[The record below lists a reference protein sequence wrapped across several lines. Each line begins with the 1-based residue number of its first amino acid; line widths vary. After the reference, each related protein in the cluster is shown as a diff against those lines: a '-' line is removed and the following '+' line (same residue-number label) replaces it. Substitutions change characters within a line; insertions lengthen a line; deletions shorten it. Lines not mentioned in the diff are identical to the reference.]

1 MDVMTRQP
9 TGTAKRDHKPYLRNC
24 WYQAAWGSEVGV
36 TPLART
42 LLDTPVVLFR
52 DGDAVSALLDRC
64 PHRFAPLSTGVVRDG
79 ALVCGY
85 HGLAFDGAGR
95 CVRNPHGPVTR
106 AMRTTGFP
114 VVERHTA
121 IWIWM
126 GDPER
131 ADPAS
136 IPDLSFIDETPET
149 ARIPLYMPTRAGY
162 QLLTDNIMDL
172 SHADF
177 LHATSLGGVI
187 TDATARVF
195 ERDGALVADW
205 TNPGC
210 QAPGMFQARYP
221 SPQPIDYW
229 IEVAWRAPAV
239 MVLGTTVVPQG
250 QPPRWSD
257 HIYALHNMTPETATT
272 THYFMCAT
280 RREQTEDAG
289 FSAMLKGALEH
300 AFLQEDKPM
309 VEAQQ
314 AMMGDTDFTSLGPM
328 LLRIDAASVRVRREL
343 ERRIAAERNAEPM
356 PAVATAL

>member
-1 MDVMTRQP
+1 MTRQS
-9 TGTAKRDHKPYLRNC
+9 TGAAERGHQPYLRNC
-24 WYQAAWGSEVGV
+24 WYQAAWASEVGDA
-36 TPLART
+36 PLART

-52 DGDAVSALLDRC
+52 DGKGVAALLDRC
-64 PHRFAPLSTGVVRDG
+64 PHRFAPLSVGTVRGG
-79 ALVCGY
+79 ALTCGY

-95 CVRNPHGPVTR
+95 CVRNPHGPVTG
-106 AMRTTGFP
+106 AMRTTAFP

-121 IWIWM
+121 VWIWM
-126 GDPER
+126 GERER
-131 ADPAS
+131 ADPDL

-149 ARIPLYMPTRAGY
+149 ARIPLYMPTKAGY

-172 SHADF
+172 SHADY
-177 LHATSLGGVI
+177 LHADSLGGVI
-187 TDATARVF
+187 TDASERVF
-195 ERDGALVADW
+195 ERDGALVAEW

-210 QAPGMFQARYP
+210 QAPGMFQGRYP

-250 QPPRWSD
+250 RPRGWSD
-257 HIYALHNMTPETATT
+257 HIYALHNMTPETATS

-300 AFLQEDKPM
+300 AFLGEDKPM

-314 AMMGDTDFTSLGPM
+314 ALMGDNDFSSLGPI
-328 LLRIDAASVRVRREL
+328 LLRIDTASVRVRREL
-343 ERRIAAERNAEPM
+343 ERRIAAEQVAAPQ
-356 PAVATAL
+356 PAVAAAA